1 MLKKLNKIKKVVDRI
16 KSRCYN
22 KVTKLIEKTK
32 REVNKMKKLNKYDF
46 KVIDEFECNIT
57 KRVSIY
63 EDENKNIHVI
73 DEFDCDI
80 TKTVSVTRINN
91 EIMFVNRG

>member
-1 MLKKLNKIKKVVDRI
+1 
-16 KSRCYN
+16 
-22 KVTKLIEKTK
+22 
-32 REVNKMKKLNKYDF
+32 MKKLNKYDF

-57 KRVSIY
+57 KRVGIY

-91 EIMFVNRG
+91 EIMFVKRG

>member
-1 MLKKLNKIKKVVDRI
+1 MFYNYKKVVDRI
-16 KSRCYN
+16 KNRCYN

-32 REVNKMKKLNKYDF
+32 TKREANKMKKLNKYDF

-57 KRVSIY
+57 KRVGIY

-80 TKTVSVTRINN
+80 TKTVRATRINK
-91 EIMFVNRG
+91 

>member
-1 MLKKLNKIKKVVDRI
+1 
-16 KSRCYN
+16 
-22 KVTKLIEKTK
+22 
-32 REVNKMKKLNKYDF
+32 MKKLNKYDF

-80 TKTVSVTRINN
+80 TKTVSVKR
-91 EIMFVNRG
+91 VNK

>member
-1 MLKKLNKIKKVVDRI
+1 MVDKTRC
-16 KSRCYN
+16 RCYN
-22 KVTKLIEKTK
+22 KVTKLIEKTKK

-80 TKTVSVTRINN
+80 TKTVRATRINK
-91 EIMFVNRG
+91 

>member
-1 MLKKLNKIKKVVDRI
+1 
-16 KSRCYN
+16 
-22 KVTKLIEKTK
+22 
-32 REVNKMKKLNKYDF
+32 MKKLNKYDF
-46 KVIDEFECNIT
+46 MVIDEFECNIT

-80 TKTVSVTRINN
+80 TKIVKVTRINK
-91 EIMFVNRG
+91 